1 MPVMAGRDEVRKLLE
16 ELTIH
21 EEELKIQNEELLRIQ
36 IELEASRARYF
47 ELYDLAPVG
56 YITLTPELVIREA
69 NLAASRL
76 LGTERNKLINKRLS
90 SFLAP
95 NSSGRTASSLSAA

>member
-1 MPVMAGRDEVRKLLE
+1 M
-16 ELTIH
+16 
-21 EEELKIQNEELLRIQ
+21 
-36 IELEASRARYF
+36 EASRARYF
-47 ELYDLAPVG
+47 KLYDLAPVG
-56 YITLTPELVIREA
+56 YITLTPEMVIREA

-95 NSSGRTASSLSAA
+95 NSQEELHLHYRQLQQGGIRRVHTFRY